1 MSILITMVLVWLMC
15 LLVFVFRVK
24 IFSLFSKPEYL
35 VLGEKITC
43 LRLKMLAKP
52 IADRYEDLKEI
63 AILEDRYSFL
73 VAKKSDVHLVKKD
86 VFPVEGKVIPLRGE
100 TTPPVDMIPRRVN
113 KPHVVDYKQY
123 QK

>member
-24 IFSLFSKPEYL
+24 IFALFSKPEYL

-43 LRLKMLAKP
+43 LRLQMLAKP

-63 AILEDRYSFL
+63 SILEDRYSFL
-73 VAKKSDVHLVKKD
+73 VAKKSEVHLVKKN

-100 TTPPVDMIPRRVN
+100 TTPPTATIPHRVN